1 MLIPAMNLWFRWS
14 LEGIENIP
22 SEGPA
27 ILAFNHISYLDPF
40 ATAYAIDKAG
50 RRPRFL
56 AKSELFDDRRIAW
69 ILRGTRQIE
78 VKRGTTS
85 APLALDD
92 ALDALAG
99 GEVIVIFPEGTVTK
113 HADLRSRPP
122 KTGAV
127 RLALKSGAPL
137 IPGAVWGTSNILP
150 NDKSYRGRSRPRQ
163 DLCVR
168 IGTPMDLRGR
178 SDDPE
183 SWRAVGVE
191 LMTEIGVL
199 VASLRAAVPDIR
211 RPRNKS
217 VA

>member
-1 MLIPAMNLWFRWS
+1 MVIPSLRVWFRWT
-14 LEGIENIP
+14 LEGVENIP
-22 SEGPA
+22 AEGPA

-40 ATAYAIDKAG
+40 ATAYAIDKGG

-56 AKSELFDDRRIAW
+56 AKSELFEDKRIAW

-78 VKRGTTS
+78 VRRGTSS
-85 APLALDD
+85 APLALDQ
-92 ALDALAG
+92 ALGSLAA

-113 HADLRSRPP
+113 DADLRSRPP

-150 NDKSYRGRSRPRQ
+150 NDKSYRGRSRPGQ

-168 IGTPMDLRGR
+168 IGTPLDLTGR

-183 SWRAVGVE
+183 SWRIAGKE
-191 LMTEIGVL
+191 LMSEIDVL
-199 VASLRAAVPDIR
+199 VASLRPLVPDIR
-211 RPRNKS
+211 RPRGK
-217 VA
+217 